1 MIDFNCFVGAWPFY
15 KVRRRSFED
24 LKNVHNENGISFG
37 YISSLESVFYNDFYE
52 SEKELYNLIK
62 GTEYK
67 QVVTVN
73 PTVDT
78 CSASLSDCIRSFKVS
93 GIRLVPGY
101 HGYNISSP
109 VTNAVM
115 EIARENDLP
124 VFISA
129 RLTDE
134 RLTHLLHPEALRME
148 DVLLFA
154 RNHPGT
160 RIILNYVKDDETKM
174 LCGESNVFYDTTGL
188 SSEFLTGDP
197 SDTLKRA
204 VFGSGFPLRS
214 LKSSLF
220 LMNEVNDEKLRADV
234 LSGAHIGL

>member
-1 MIDFNCFVGAWPFY
+1 M
-15 KVRRRSFED
+15 
-24 LKNVHNENGISFG
+24 
-37 YISSLESVFYNDFYE
+37 
-52 SEKELYNLIK
+52 
-62 GTEYK
+62 
-67 QVVTVN
+67 
-73 PTVDT
+73 
-78 CSASLSDCIRSFKVS
+78 
-93 GIRLVPGY
+93 
-101 HGYNISSP
+101 
-109 VTNAVM
+109 
-115 EIARENDLP
+115 
-124 VFISA
+124 
-129 RLTDE
+129 
-134 RLTHLLHPEALRME
+134 
-148 DVLLFA
+148 FA

-220 LMNEVNDEKLRADV
+220 LMNEVNDEKLRAGV